1 MSESV
6 TAVLGI
12 GGNLGD
18 RKATI
23 DSAVRDLDAIEG
35 IKVKKVSPLV
45 ESFAVTAEGIDE
57 SKPKYLNGVVIIK
70 TTLKPKAL
78 LAAVREIET
87 KHGRVRLSRWGSRTL
102 DIDILTHGD
111 SFKDSK
117 ELMIPHPRAYERAF
131 VLVPW
136 SLADPDAV
144 IPGHGKVVDLAAA
157 VKDQVWLAE

>member
-1 MSESV
+1 MADAV
-6 TAVLGI
+6 TAVLGL

-18 RKATI
+18 REATI
-23 DSAVRDLDAIEG
+23 HAAIEDLKAIDG

-45 ESFAVTAEGIDE
+45 ESFAVTPEGIDE
-57 SKPKYLNGVVIIK
+57 TKPKYLNGVVIIK

-102 DIDILTHGD
+102 DIDILVHGD
-111 SFKDSK
+111 TFKDSK
-117 ELMIPHPRAYERAF
+117 ELMLPHPRAYERAF

-136 SLADPDAV
+136 GLADPEAV
-144 IPGHGKVVDLAAA
+144 IPGHGKVVDLAEP
-157 VKDQVWLAE
+157 VKNQVWLAK